1 MPEKLDLATFLQSG
15 GVATPGQVADMLKC
29 SPNSVC
35 KWVRV
40 GELQAWKKM
49 RRGQTGRNPDRPGQ
63 GRTFIRISSSHLQAF
78 LDSHETDIHPR
89 ESIIP
94 RTRSHGDNRL
104 QIPPHLRFAK
114 AVGATTGKTGKWPPE
129 APQRRRIKKT

>member
-1 MPEKLDLATFLQSG
+1 MPEKLTLGEFLKSG

-35 KWVRV
+35 KWIRV

-63 GRTFIRISSSHLQAF
+63 GRTFIRISSSHLRAF
-78 LDSHETDIHPR
+78 LDSHETALHPR

-94 RTRSHGDNRL
+94 RTRAGGDNRP
-104 QIPPHLRFAK
+104 QMSPKLRFEK
-114 AVGATTGKTGKWPPE
+114 AVGDTNTGFTWPPK